1 MGIFL
6 IGIFI
11 LILGLLLF
19 YISRNKSM
27 ERLCYASIS
36 IIAIAFGWLLISG
49 QYAINVQSAK
59 AQNYKNARHQ
69 RDSIEYRILERAYI
83 DKGVDKVELYADIVE
98 FNHMVTVER
107 QCSNSF
113 WTNWYANDLIAEL
126 EYIPIDDTY
135 PRSEVQDDII

>member
-1 MGIFL
+1 MRVL
-6 IGIFI
+6 
-11 LILGLLLF
+11 
-19 YISRNKSM
+19 
-27 ERLCYASIS
+27 
-36 IIAIAFGWLLISG
+36 
-49 QYAINVQSAK
+49 
-59 AQNYKNARHQ
+59 Q
-69 RDSIEYRILERAYI
+69 RGSIEYRILESAYI